1 MFATTIDFLALLSAA
16 LVVGTMFGVWLSF
29 NPTGLSAA
37 AYVVQQQRC
46 IRSLNVI
53 MPVLGGV
60 TVLLTT
66 ASAILSID
74 DRVGLTL
81 LASAAA
87 CFVAAG
93 LITRFA
99 NQPINAIVMT
109 WSSEAPPSDWA
120 RRRDGW
126 WRWHIL
132 RTAFGLG
139 GLCLLIAAA
148 LKPASPG

>member
-1 MFATTIDFLALLSAA
+1 MLATTIYFALLSAA

-29 NPTGLSAA
+29 DPMGLSAA

-53 MPVLGGV
+53 MPALGGV

-66 ASAILSID
+66 AGAVLSIG
-74 DRVGLTL
+74 DRARLIL
-81 LASAAA
+81 LVCTAA

-99 NQPINAIVMT
+99 NQPINAAVMT
-109 WSSEAPPSDWA
+109 WSAEAPPADWA
-120 RRRDGW
+120 RRRDDW
-126 WRWHIL
+126 WRWHIR
-132 RTAFGLG
+132 RTVFGLG

-148 LKPASPG
+148 LKPALPG

>member
-1 MFATTIDFLALLSAA
+1 VFATTIDFIALLSAA

-29 NPTGLSAA
+29 DPKGLSAA

-53 MPVLGGV
+53 MPMLGGV
-60 TVLLTT
+60 TVLLTI
-66 ASAILSID
+66 ASALLSIG
-74 DRVGLTL
+74 DRARLIL
-81 LASAAA
+81 LLCTAA

-109 WSSEAPPSDWA
+109 WSAEAPPSDWA
-120 RRRDGW
+120 RRRDDW

-132 RTAFGLG
+132 RTVFGLG
-139 GLCLLIAAA
+139 GLSLLIAAA
-148 LKPASPG
+148 QKSALPG

>member
-1 MFATTIDFLALLSAA
+1 VFATTIDFFALLSAA

-29 NPTGLSAA
+29 DPTGLNAA

-60 TVLLTT
+60 TVLLTI
-66 ASAILSID
+66 ASAVLSID
-74 DRVGLTL
+74 DRARFAL
-81 LASAAA
+81 LVSAAA

-93 LITRFA
+93 LVTRFA

-109 WSSEAPPSDWA
+109 WSAEAPAVDWA
-120 RRRDGW
+120 RRRDDW

-132 RTAFGLG
+132 RTVFGLG